1 MTGSSDGLERV
12 IAQLLIVNGKLTRR
26 LQAVSNLR
34 HLTWSQ
40 VAVLARLDDGGP
52 TTPADLARSE
62 AVKPQSMSGSLANM
76 EAEGLV
82 ERMPDPKDGRQ
93 ILFGLTEEGRRTRKA
108 VRVAR
113 QDWLRSAMA
122 SLSAKD
128 LKILEGAAALFS
140 RIADS

>member
-1 MTGSSDGLERV
+1 M
-12 IAQLLIVNGKLTRR
+12 
-26 LQAVSNLR
+26 
-34 HLTWSQ
+34 
-40 VAVLARLDDGGP
+40 LARLDDGGP
-52 TTPADLARSE
+52 TTPAELARSE

-82 ERMPDPKDGRQ
+82 ERTPDPNDGRQ
-93 ILFGLTEEGRRTRKA
+93 ILFGLTEEGRATRKA

-128 LKILEGAAALFS
+128 LRILEEAVAVLS
-140 RIADS
+140 RVADH